1 MNFENYIKKYYQ
13 PLSIE
18 NLIISFKNL
27 PISLFENVNNENN
40 IKIINLI
47 FKILILYSKIVSEN
61 LIINIEFNENNLPKK
76 CSFYQKYYTIFYSLI
91 NIYYKQNQKILLK
104 FPQIFQNNNFNTENY
119 EKIEFNLH
127 KKKLNFLNKKK
138 KKL

>member
-1 MNFENYIKKYYQ
+1 MNFENYIKRYYQ
-13 PLSIE
+13 SLSIE

-27 PISLFENVNNENN
+27 PISLFENVNNENI

-119 EKIEFNLH
+119 EKIEFNLLSSKITI
-127 KKKLNFLNKKK
+127 KKKRF
-138 KKL
+138 

>member
-18 NLIISFKNL
+18 NLIISYKNL
-27 PISLFENVNNENN
+27 PISLFDNVNNENN

-119 EKIEFNLH
+119 EKIEFNLLSSKITI
-127 KKKLNFLNKKK
+127 KKKRF
-138 KKL
+138 